1 MIRVPAALLSFLAAA
16 LLVLPPGIAPARPA
30 PLRLLLLFT
39 NDVHGYIEP
48 CG

>member
-1 MIRVPAALLSFLAAA
+1 MRV
-16 LLVLPPGIAPARPA
+16 
-30 PLRLLLLFT
+30 RLLLTFLLLLSALFPAANGSAEEGEPIRLTVLFT

>member
-1 MIRVPAALLSFLAAA
+1 MKV
-16 LLVLPPGIAPARPA
+16 
-30 PLRLLLLFT
+30 RLLFTFLTLLTVLSPGTAGGAGEDESIRLTVLFT

>member
-1 MIRVPAALLSFLAAA
+1 MRV
-16 LLVLPPGIAPARPA
+16 
-30 PLRLLLLFT
+30 RLLLAFLMLLSALFPVADGSAEEGEPIRLTVLFT

>member
-1 MIRVPAALLSFLAAA
+1 LRV
-16 LLVLPPGIAPARPA
+16 
-30 PLRLLLLFT
+30 RLLLTFLTLLSVLSPVAAARAEGDGSIRLTVLFT

>member
-1 MIRVPAALLSFLAAA
+1 MRFLLTFITLMFALFPVADGSAEEGEPIRLTV
-16 LLVLPPGIAPARPA
+16 
-30 PLRLLLLFT
+30 LFT

>member
-1 MIRVPAALLSFLAAA
+1 MRFLLTFLMLLFALLPVADCSAEEGE
-16 LLVLPPGIAPARPA
+16 PI
-30 PLRLLLLFT
+30 RLTVLFT

>member
-1 MIRVPAALLSFLAAA
+1 V
-16 LLVLPPGIAPARPA
+16 
-30 PLRLLLLFT
+30 RLLLTFLTLLSVLSPGEVGRAEGDKPIRLTVLFT

>member
-1 MIRVPAALLSFLAAA
+1 LKTVLLLTFLTLFSALFPAAACKAEGNE
-16 LLVLPPGIAPARPA
+16 PI
-30 PLRLLLLFT
+30 RLTVLFT

>member
-1 MIRVPAALLSFLAAA
+1 MKRLFPLLLAV
-16 LLVLPPGIAPARPA
+16 LLLPAPASGADDGPH
-30 PLRLLLLFT
+30 RLTVLFT